1 MRAAYVVLVMAGMW
15 LTEAIPIPATAL
27 LPIFLFPMAGV
38 QVAKDVSK
46 SYISVSLVACLS
58 SDGQLGGRKNYSG
71 SPVYNYDRFMIII
84 MTALNDAKTCSL
96 PLLHHQLFPSGVPD
110 VISFMTSCLKLNCRA
125 FQM

>member
-84 MTALNDAKTCSL
+84 TTALNDKQKPALCLYYTISC
-96 PLLHHQLFPSGVPD
+96 FPV
-110 VISFMTSCLKLNCRA
+110 A
-125 FQM
+125 FRT